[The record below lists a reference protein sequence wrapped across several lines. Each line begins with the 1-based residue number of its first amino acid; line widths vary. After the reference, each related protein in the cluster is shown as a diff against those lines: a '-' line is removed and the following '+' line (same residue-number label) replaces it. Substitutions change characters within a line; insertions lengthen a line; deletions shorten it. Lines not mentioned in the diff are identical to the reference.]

1 MNIKMRYEEATEE
14 RSHPAVLGIM
24 CLLTGL
30 IAGGCARLPYT
41 TQVVHED
48 VRVAVKLQQEAKPA
62 NYSHP
67 VRFAPQEL
75 SAILRGFSLREQ
87 KRLPLRWFAEE
98 LPPKKI
104 FREDEVFILAPHLA
118 DALQKAGTGERV
130 YFELFDPGLNP
141 RYNREVTAGWVVVR
155 EPFFHLTIEYFHA
168 QQPTRKSDLYD
179 YNYPLV
185 PQVPGSFVLYFEPG
199 RYWILDP
206 SSGDRA
212 VDYRG
217 FLKSGSMP
225 AGG

>member
-1 MNIKMRYEEATEE
+1 MKIKMGCKKAHGE
-14 RSHPAVLGIM
+14 RSHPAVLTIV
-24 CLLTGL
+24 CLLVGL

-62 NYSHP
+62 NYTHP
-67 VRFAPQEL
+67 VQLTSQEL

-104 FREDEVFILAPHLA
+104 FREDEVLVLAPYLA

-141 RYNREVTAGWVVVR
+141 RYDREVTAGWVAVR
-155 EPFFHLTIEYFHA
+155 EPFFHLTIEYFHT
-168 QQPTRKSDLYD
+168 QQPTTKSSPYD
-179 YNYPLV
+179 FNYPT
-185 PQVPGSFVLYFEPG
+185 PPPEPRSYVLYFEPG
-199 RYWILDP
+199 RYWVLDQV
-206 SSGDRA
+206 SGNRA
-212 VDYRG
+212 VDFRG
-217 FLKSGSMP
+217 FLKSGSVP
-225 AGG
+225 GGG